1 MPSEHGHGR
10 DAKAL
15 AEAEA
20 ALSVY
25 PPSSFRPPSVYER
38 DRRYAVLVVD
48 MLEDFIRGVLAC
60 ERMVPKIPN
69 VASVL
74 DAARAS
80 GVPVV
85 YCNDS
90 HKPSDFEL
98 SRWEPH
104 AMRGTKGADVIRELA
119 PKGSDYVVLKSSY
132 SAFHETELDDVL
144 RSLHGGRGANTLV
157 IAGVTTDC
165 CVRHTAAD
173 AFFRRYEVDVVGDGV
188 EAFSEVQHQVGL
200 QYVRYWYLCG
210 APDSRQVVAR
220 LRSPRPTARSP

>member
-1 MPSEHGHGR
+1 MPSPHGHGKEG
-10 DAKAL
+10 KAM

-20 ALSVY
+20 LQSVY
-25 PPSSFRPPSVYER
+25 PPSSFKAPRVYRE

-48 MLEDFIRGVLAC
+48 MLEDFIHGVLKC

-69 VASVL
+69 VAAVL
-74 DAARAS
+74 DASRAA

-98 SRWEPH
+98 NRWEAH
-104 AMRGTKGADVIRELA
+104 AMRGTKGAEVIRELA
-119 PKGSDYVVLKSSY
+119 PRRSDYVVQKSSY
-132 SAFHETELDDVL
+132 SSFHETELDDVL

-173 AFFRRYEVDVVGDGV
+173 AFFRRYEVDVVEDGV
-188 EAFSEVQHQVGL
+188 EAFSDVQHEVGL
-200 QYVRYWYLCG
+200 QYIRYWYLCNVSSSQKLIKKLG
-210 APDSRQVVAR
+210 S
-220 LRSPRPTARSP
+220 